1 MPKKSAVASVSLGRP
16 RGFDADVALR
26 AAIEVFWQRGFEA
39 TSLDDLSQAM
49 GLSRSSLYAC
59 FGSKHD
65 LLMAAVRLYA
75 DERFAALNETA
86 LANTDARAA
95 VQAMLAVIADVK
107 GGRRGCLFV
116 NAVAELAPG
125 DAELVRF
132 ARAHTARV
140 AALMTATL
148 VRAGCP
154 EPEAAPRA
162 GAVLALAIGVTT
174 LRKTGVPASE
184 LTTLLAHA
192 EQLLPLKPRTRQPRN
207 HP

>member
-1 MPKKSAVASVSLGRP
+1 MPKKSAVASVSPGRP
-16 RGFDADVALR
+16 RGFDADAALR
-26 AAIEVFWQRGFEA
+26 VAIAVFWQRGAGA
-39 TSLDDLSQAM
+39 TSLDDLGQAM

-75 DERFAALNETA
+75 DERFAMLNETA

-95 VQAMLAVIADVK
+95 VQAMLAIIADVK
-107 GGRRGCLFV
+107 GGTRGCLFV

-125 DAELVRF
+125 DVELMRF
-132 ARAHTARV
+132 AQVHTARV
-140 AALMTATL
+140 AALMAATL
-148 VRAGCP
+148 VRAGCN
-154 EPEAAPRA
+154 EAEATPRA

-184 LTTLLAHA
+184 LTTLLAQA
-192 EQLLPLKPRTRQPRN
+192 EQLLPLKTRTRQRRN
-207 HP
+207 HQ